1 MLIYSVTV
9 LGILVFQLKR
19 RPPDYIPKK
28 SQKHMDGKPLHG
40 KERVDGSGYGAALPP
55 EKLPYLVELSPG
67 ERCYQCTFS
76 ALHVVLF
83 NECILI
89 GLSFD

>member
-1 MLIYSVTV
+1 
-9 LGILVFQLKR
+9 
-19 RPPDYIPKK
+19 
-28 SQKHMDGKPLHG
+28 MDGKPLHG

-89 GLSFD
+89 GLSFDWQPFLRSFI